1 MKKLIFL
8 TVFCLLAITTL
19 AQHGSN
25 AYRDLADSLYR
36 HHHYSI
42 AADYYQKAIKNSKT
56 PATVML
62 QVAKCYQKV
71 NDLPQSE
78 QWFAKAKKGGAV
90 FSPED
95 TYQYARVLMTLQKR
109 SEAEAVLT
117 ELLAKDPNALL
128 VRRALMDVTH
138 FEQYYEDSTR
148 YEVVSLP
155 INTPVSEFAPAFYK
169 DGIVFSA
176 AQQENFAKKKY
187 HWDNSHYL
195 NLYYSSRKDGQLQKP
210 VLFEKQ
216 LNTRF
221 HDGPAA
227 FYDNYEKMIVNRNQP
242 VKAVGKQDTWVWH
255 LSLFDAQRSATEKSG
270 WVVTPLPFDQPPY
283 SAAHPA
289 VSEDGNTLF
298 FVSDKPGGY
307 GGTDIYRST
316 RVKGVWTEPFNLG
329 PTVNSIGNEV
339 FPFFVNQTLYFAS
352 NGQGGLGGLDIF
364 KSEYTVNGFAPP
376 QNLGYPVNTTAD
388 DFSFITTG
396 DQYTGYFASA
406 RNGNDDLF
414 SFKKKVERV
423 PALAKIFDGVT
434 RQPLAGA
441 SVQLMTSSGEDIT
454 LTSDD
459 NGTLRYALPMETA
472 YMLVGGKDGKVGM
485 ATGLAVREED
495 ESHMTHPMPA
505 YGDTSRIACAGFIK
519 NAEGIARQAS
529 VITIVDETTG
539 KEIHQNGEPSVVSF
553 LGEKGHTYRVV
564 IKNDDG
570 ETTEHTLTLAADEK
584 NAQSWTMVLKEKP
597 SVMLMAAR
605 AFQASTQ
612 QPLGGADVKVITFSE
627 PDVDLKTD
635 ANGLVEFSL
644 QPGTAYMVIAT
655 KGNLTGMHSGMADP
669 GTDKTSMIHPIPAQ
683 EAAPPPKPAVVLAL
697 VTDESGEVLK
707 DAVVTIT
714 DKATGENVPVKMEDG
729 VMSFDGERGKQY
741 NINVSHDGHETTRQ
755 EIAIAPE
762 GGEVEKISVVLKKI
776 IPPPILM
783 AARVFKA
790 SDQSPLA
797 GASVKIM
804 SFTEADQELVANES
818 GVVEFTLPQGTPYM
832 VVGQK
837 DGFVGMHSGVADPG
851 TDKASVIHPVP
862 ATDEPEKQLPVLA
875 YLTNK
880 DGDPVDGAVVTVTDK
895 ATGKKMQA
903 DVKDGL
909 VSFVGIKGKDYSI
922 VVTHND
928 HITVTKEVSVSAD
941 VSDVLKTTIV
951 LEEKPA
957 PPVPAAQQLPV
968 TIQVTGKDGTTL
980 KDAGV
985 IVTEKTTGKIIE
997 ARTQDGVVTFT
1008 GEKGKDYVI
1017 TASHALHETLS
1028 QQTTIPAQATQPT
1041 TVSLV
1046 MERNNVPAPALAA
1059 ATATPV
1065 DMTLAVRVFN
1075 AADNSPLS
1083 GATVKIISFVKEDLE
1098 LTANAEGIAEFML
1111 PEGTTYM
1118 VVGSKGKFVGM
1129 HSGVAEKGM
1138 DKASIVH
1145 PVPAVVDPDTQ
1156 LAVVGRITN
1165 RNSDVLADAV
1175 ATVTEK
1181 ASGEKVNVNV
1191 TDGLF
1196 SFMGEKGKE
1205 YSVTIAHKDH
1215 QTQTQRVALPEL
1227 ASGPGK
1233 VSFILEEKDMPPPP
1247 SMELAVRVF
1256 KATDKT
1262 PLAGAQVKVITFI
1275 APDQELIADAEG
1287 IAAFTIPEDLA
1298 FMVVGSKDGYVG
1310 TYQGLS
1316 EKGADKNSV
1325 IHPVPASLK
1334 AETKTTVI
1342 ARVVDEKGMPVANT
1356 QIEVSKKTTGEKVG
1370 FTAQDGIVN
1379 FAVDKGTEYVL
1390 KATVGDRVVE
1400 TNIAV
1405 AQTAADVLTHE
1416 LTLPKEKIATEQSE
1430 TPVDMTLAVRV
1441 FNAGDNRPL
1450 SGATVKVISFVK
1462 EDLEL
1467 TANAEGIAEFVL
1479 PEGTTYMVVG
1489 SKDKFVGMHSG
1500 VAEKGMDKASIV
1512 HPVPAVGDPGTQIA
1526 VVGRIT
1532 NRNSDVLADAVAT
1545 VTEKISGE
1553 QVNVKITDG
1562 LFSFVG
1568 EKGKEYSVT
1577 VEHKDHQTQ
1586 TQRVALPELASGPG
1600 KVSFILEEKDMPA
1613 SPSMELAVRVFKATD
1628 KTPLAGAQV
1637 KVITFIA
1644 PDQELIADA
1653 EGIAVFTIP
1662 EDLAFMVVGS
1672 KEGYVGTYQGLSE
1685 KGADKNSVI
1694 HPVPASLKA
1703 GTKTAV
1709 IARVVDEKGMPV
1721 ANTKIEVSKKAT
1733 GEKVE
1738 FTLQDGIVNI
1748 PVEKG
1753 AEYIL
1758 KATAGDRVVESNI
1771 AVAQTA
1777 ADVLTHEVTLPKA
1790 KTSADATTPL
1800 IVMHTDTGASKIYL
1814 NTGHAF
1820 AEITEQDGTLLLQDE
1835 AGQHTLGAGTLEKLQ
1850 QEPAAYLS
1858 ALGVKTD
1865 RTITLRNIYFDYN
1878 KAQLDDDDKQELA
1891 NVKEVL
1897 THYPSL
1903 KLVIQAHADD
1913 RGADSYNLNL
1923 SNRRANAVSAYL
1935 LAQGIGTGRMYTRGF
1950 GESMPVVPC
1959 ATQNCSEE
1967 EYKRNRRAEFV
1978 LSNGPVKN
1986 GFQGA
1991 VYFSAKPKDN
2001 TSAYTRILKTYG
2013 TRTADGVTFKV
2024 SIGAYRYNS
2033 SLTFDELRGLGKVE
2047 VLQVDGITY
2056 YYLADF
2062 ATLKEA
2068 EAARKKAVKRGVEDA
2083 GITIFKRDEK
2093 ISLTDFIAMV
2103 E

>member
-8 TVFCLLAITTL
+8 TVFCILAITSL
-19 AQHGSN
+19 AQHSSN
-25 AYRDLADSLYR
+25 AYRDLADSLFR

-42 AADYYQKAIKNSKT
+42 AADYYQKAVKNSKT
-56 PATVML
+56 PGAMML

-78 QWFAKAKKGGAV
+78 QWFAKAKNGGAV

-109 SEAEAVLT
+109 DEAEAMLT
-117 ELLAKDPNALL
+117 DLLAKDPNALL
-128 VRRALMDVTH
+128 VRRALMDVKY

-148 YEVVSLP
+148 YEVVGLP

-176 AQQENFAKKKY
+176 AQQENFSKKKY

-195 NLYYSSRKDGQLQKP
+195 NLYYSSQKDGQLQKP

-227 FYDNYEKMIVNRNQP
+227 FYQGDEKMIVNRNQP
-242 VKAVGKQDTWVWH
+242 VKSEDKQDTWVWH

-316 RVKGVWTEPFNLG
+316 RIQGVWTAPFNLG
-329 PTVNSIGNEV
+329 PTVNSVGNEV

-364 KSEYTVNGFAPP
+364 KSDYTVNGFTPP

-396 DQYTGYFASA
+396 DQYAGYFASA

-414 SFKKKVERV
+414 SFKKKVDLV
-423 PALAKIFDGVT
+423 PALAKIFDGVN

-441 SVQLMTSSGEDIT
+441 SVQLMTSSGEDIA
-454 LTSDD
+454 LTADE
-459 NGTLRYALPMETA
+459 NGTLHYALPMETA
-472 YMLVGGKDGKVGM
+472 YMMVGGKDGKIGM
-485 ATGLAVREED
+485 TTGLAVREED
-495 ESHMTHPMPA
+495 ESHMTHPIPA

-519 NAEGIARQAS
+519 NADGIARQAS

-539 KEIHQNGEPSVVSF
+539 KEIQPNGEPSIVSF

-564 IKNDDG
+564 IKNADG
-570 ETTEHTLTLAADEK
+570 ETTEHTLALAADEK

-605 AFQASTQ
+605 AFQASTL
-612 QPLGGADVKVITFSE
+612 QPLGDADVKVITFSE

-669 GTDKTSMIHPIPAQ
+669 GTDKTAMIHPIPAQ
-683 EAAPPPKPAVVLAL
+683 EGAPPPKPAVVLAL

-707 DAVVTIT
+707 DAVVAIIN
-714 DKATGENVPVKMEDG
+714 KETGESVPVKLEDG
-729 VMSFDGERGKQY
+729 VLSFNGERNKQY

-762 GGEVEKISVVLKKI
+762 GGEVEKISVVLKKT
-776 IPPPILM
+776 IPPAMLM

-804 SFTEADQELVANES
+804 SFSEPDQDLVANET
-818 GVVEFTLPQGTPYM
+818 GVVEFTLAQGTPYM

-837 DGFVGMHSGVADPG
+837 DGFVGMHSGVSDPG

-880 DGDPVDGAVVTVTDK
+880 DGVPVDSAQVTVTDT
-895 ATGKKMQA
+895 AGKKIQA
-903 DVKDGL
+903 DVEDGL
-909 VSFVGIKGKDYSI
+909 VSFVGVKGKDYTI
-922 VVTHND
+922 AVTHKD
-928 HITVTKEVSVSAD
+928 HITATKEVSVPAD
-941 VSDVLKTTIV
+941 AIDVRKATIV
-951 LEEKPA
+951 LEEKPT
-957 PPVPAAQQLPV
+957 PPVLTAQQLPV
-968 TIQVTGKDGTTL
+968 TIQVTGKDGNTL
-980 KDAGV
+980 QDATV
-985 IVTEKTTGKIIE
+985 VVTEKTTGKIVE
-997 ARTQDGVVTFT
+997 AKTRGGVVTFT

-1028 QQTTIPAQATQPT
+1028 QQTTIPEQATQPSK
-1041 TVSLV
+1041 VSLV
-1046 MERNNVPAPALAA
+1046 MERNNLPATALASTTA
-1059 ATATPV
+1059 AVVGVAEQPEAPV
-1065 DMTLAVRVFN
+1065 EMVLAVRVFN

-1083 GATVKIISFVKEDLE
+1083 GATVKVISFVTEDLE
-1098 LTANAEGIAEFML
+1098 LTANAGGVAEFVL

-1118 VVGSKGKFVGM
+1118 VVGSKDKFVGM

-1138 DKASIVH
+1138 DKASVVH
-1145 PVPAVVDPDTQ
+1145 PVPAVGDPANQ
-1156 LAVVGRITN
+1156 VAVVGRITN
-1165 RNSDVLADAV
+1165 RRSDVLADAV
-1175 ATVTEK
+1175 VTVAEK
-1181 ASGEKVNVNV
+1181 TSGEQINATV

-1196 SFMGEKGKE
+1196 SFVGEKGKE
-1205 YSVTIAHKDH
+1205 YSVTIEHKDH
-1215 QTQTQRVALPEL
+1215 ETQTQRVALPEL
-1227 ASGPGK
+1227 ANGTGK
-1233 VSFILEEKDMPPPP
+1233 VSFILEEKDIPAPP

-1275 APDQELIADAEG
+1275 APDQEWIADAEG
-1287 IAAFTIPEDLA
+1287 IAVFTLPEDLA

-1334 AETKTTVI
+1334 AETKTMVI
-1342 ARVVDEKGMPVANT
+1342 ARVVDEKGMPVA
-1356 QIEVSKKTTGEKVG
+1356 
-1370 FTAQDGIVN
+1370 
-1379 FAVDKGTEYVL
+1379 
-1390 KATVGDRVVE
+1390 
-1400 TNIAV
+1400 
-1405 AQTAADVLTHE
+1405 
-1416 LTLPKEKIATEQSE
+1416 
-1430 TPVDMTLAVRV
+1430 
-1441 FNAGDNRPL
+1441 
-1450 SGATVKVISFVK
+1450 
-1462 EDLEL
+1462 
-1467 TANAEGIAEFVL
+1467 
-1479 PEGTTYMVVG
+1479 
-1489 SKDKFVGMHSG
+1489 
-1500 VAEKGMDKASIV
+1500 
-1512 HPVPAVGDPGTQIA
+1512 GTQ
-1526 VVGRIT
+1526 
-1532 NRNSDVLADAVAT
+1532 
-1545 VTEKISGE
+1545 
-1553 QVNVKITDG
+1553 
-1562 LFSFVG
+1562 
-1568 EKGKEYSVT
+1568 
-1577 VEHKDHQTQ
+1577 
-1586 TQRVALPELASGPG
+1586 
-1600 KVSFILEEKDMPA
+1600 
-1613 SPSMELAVRVFKATD
+1613 
-1628 KTPLAGAQV
+1628 
-1637 KVITFIA
+1637 
-1644 PDQELIADA
+1644 
-1653 EGIAVFTIP
+1653 
-1662 EDLAFMVVGS
+1662 
-1672 KEGYVGTYQGLSE
+1672 
-1685 KGADKNSVI
+1685 
-1694 HPVPASLKA
+1694 
-1703 GTKTAV
+1703 
-1709 IARVVDEKGMPV
+1709 
-1721 ANTKIEVSKKAT
+1721 IEVSKKAT

-1738 FTLQDGIVNI
+1738 FMAQEGIVNF

-1753 AEYIL
+1753 MEYTL
-1758 KATAGDRVVESNI
+1758 KVTVGDRVVETNI
-1771 AVAQTA
+1771 PVAQSA
-1777 ADVLTHEVTLPKA
+1777 ADVLTHEVTLPKE
-1790 KTSADATTPL
+1790 KTAADATTPL

-1820 AEITEQDGTLLLQDE
+1820 AEITEQDGTLWLQDE
-1835 AGQHTLGAGTLEKLQ
+1835 AGQHTLGVGTLEKLQ

-1865 RTITLRNIYFDYN
+1865 RTITLHNIYFDYN

-1891 NVKEVL
+1891 NVKDVL
-1897 THYPSL
+1897 LHYPSL

-1923 SNRRANAVSAYL
+1923 SNRRAKAVSAYL
-1935 LAQGIGTGRMYTRGF
+1935 SAQGITTGRMLTKGF

-1959 ATQNCSEE
+1959 ATQDCSEE

-1978 LSNGPVKN
+1978 LSSNGQVKN
-1986 GFQGA
+1986 GFQGP
-1991 VYFSAKPKDN
+1991 VYFSAKPSGDA
-2001 TSAYTRILKTYG
+2001 SAYNRMLKTYG
-2013 TRTADGVTFKV
+2013 TKTADGVTFKV

-2033 SLTFDELRGLGKVE
+2033 SLTFDELRDLGKVE
-2047 VLQVDGITY
+2047 ALQVDGITY
-2056 YYLADF
+2056 YYLSGF
-2062 ATLKEA
+2062 AMLKEA
-2068 EAARKKAVKRGVEDA
+2068 EAARKKAVRRGVTDA
-2083 GITIFKRDEK
+2083 GITIFKHDEK
-2093 ISLTDFIAMV
+2093 ITLTDFIAIV